1 MLLDENLPRLLQR
14 DLPGFDVQ
22 TVAAAGWAGVQNGE
36 LLRRAEAEFDVFITA
51 DRGLPYQRNLSQL
64 SMGVVV
70 LMVRSP
76 KLEDLQPHA
85 SVLRQA
91 IIDVQPGHVLYVPPV
106 L

>member
-1 MLLDENLPRLLQR
+1 
-14 DLPGFDVQ
+14 
-22 TVAAAGWAGVQNGE
+22 
-36 LLRRAEAEFDVFITA
+36 
-51 DRGLPYQRNLSQL
+51 
-64 SMGVVV
+64 MGVVV